1 MSKRVGNITRLILI
15 LSGLGLIAVLFVPLW
30 TIDLQAPQYPEGLAL
45 IIYPNGL
52 GGNVEIING
61 LNHYIGMKTLHT
73 EDFFEFKVLP
83 YLIGFFAVAFL
94 VVGAIGRRKWMYIL
108 LSLYIVFG
116 VIAMVD
122 FYKWEYNYG
131 HDLNPHAAI
140 QVPGMAYQPPLI
152 GYKQLLN
159 FSAYSIPA
167 MGGWIFLGVGALA
180 ILCFVLEI
188 KRVRKWKHTHSTV
201 KSVVAVLLFSTLS
214 SCSYNPEP
222 LKIGVDNC
230 HFCKMT
236 ISDARFGA
244 EIVTMKGKVYKFDDS
259 HCIIAFLK
267 SNAVKEKEIKAI
279 YLTDFDGDHKLIEA
293 NSALLL
299 QSEELKSPMGGNVA
313 AFSSKESLD
322 KIKSQYKALQVSW
335 KDIKK

>member
-61 LNHYIGMKTLHT
+61 LNYYIGMKTLHT

-188 KRVRKWKHTHSTV
+188 K
-201 KSVVAVLLFSTLS
+201 
-214 SCSYNPEP
+214 E
-222 LKIGVDNC
+222 
-230 HFCKMT
+230 
-236 ISDARFGA
+236 
-244 EIVTMKGKVYKFDDS
+244 
-259 HCIIAFLK
+259 
-267 SNAVKEKEIKAI
+267 
-279 YLTDFDGDHKLIEA
+279 
-293 NSALLL
+293 
-299 QSEELKSPMGGNVA
+299 
-313 AFSSKESLD
+313 
-322 KIKSQYKALQVSW
+322 
-335 KDIKK
+335 